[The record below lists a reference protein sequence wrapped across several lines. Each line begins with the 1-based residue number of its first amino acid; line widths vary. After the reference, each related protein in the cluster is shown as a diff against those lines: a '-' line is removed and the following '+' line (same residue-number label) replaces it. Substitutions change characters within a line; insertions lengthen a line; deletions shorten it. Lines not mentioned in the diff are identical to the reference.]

1 MGIERPFLTDIPA
14 EWVGPRVIVR
24 RYREEDA
31 RPLFDA
37 VMESQAHIRQWLPWA
52 DLYHTVD
59 DAVEFVRR
67 QSGHWAAS
75 GHVGLAIFSRAD
87 GAYLGGTGFTVRS
100 LAVPSFEIGYWLR
113 QSAEGHGYMS
123 EAVRL
128 ITAYLFDTLGARRV
142 FIRCDARNTRSKAV
156 AERLGFPFE
165 GCTRHDEIGTDGSI
179 RDSLTYAMIPDDFAR
194 ARTMWTDRLP
204 FPGGEGGR
212 GSPLGSMGGRG

>member
-1 MGIERPFLTDIPA
+1 MRTL
-14 EWVGPRVIVR
+14 
-24 RYREEDA
+24 
-31 RPLFDA
+31 LFDA

-67 QSGHWAAS
+67 QSGHWALH
-75 GHVGLAIFSRAD
+75 GHVGMAIFSRAD

-128 ITAYLFDTLGARRV
+128 ITTYLFDTRRAACHA
-142 FIRCDARNTRSKAV
+142 FAAMRATTAAKPSPNASASPSRDAPATMRS
-156 AERLGFPFE
+156 
-165 GCTRHDEIGTDGSI
+165 
-179 RDSLTYAMIPDDFAR
+179 
-194 ARTMWTDRLP
+194 ARTALSATP
-204 FPGGEGGR
+204 
-212 GSPLGSMGGRG
+212 

>member
-1 MGIERPFLTDIPA
+1 MGIERPFLIDIPA
-14 EWVGPRVIVR
+14 EWRGPRIVLR

-52 DLYHTVD
+52 DAYHTIE

-75 GHVGLAIFSRAD
+75 GHVGMAIFSRAD
-87 GAYLGGTGFTVRS
+87 GRYLGGTGFTVTS

-123 EAVRL
+123 EAVRTL
-128 ITAYLFDTLGARRV
+128 TTYLFDSLGAQRV
-142 FIRCDARNTRSKAV
+142 CIRCDARNTRSKAV
-156 AERLGFPFE
+156 AERLGFTFE
-165 GCTRHDEIGTDGSI
+165 SCTRHDEIGTDGTL
-179 RDSLTYAMIPDDFAR
+179 RDSLTYALIPDEFANVKM
-194 ARTMWTDRLP
+194 TWPDRLP
-204 FPGGEGGR
+204 FPAGEGA
-212 GSPLGSMGGRG
+212 GG